1 MLFPSLI
8 REVSEIIMG
17 SRLIIK
23 SSFLPPEIKM
33 FNISST

>member
-8 REVSEIIMG
+8 REVGVKIIMG

-23 SSFLPPEIKM
+23 SSSELPAH
-33 FNISST
+33 